1 MTGVEIILIFAGLV
15 LMIGSFLV
23 TEKLSDADLD
33 KIAGLSEKDIKRI
46 LEKRL
51 QEAENSIE
59 DQIDATIDDSMNK
72 VERALDK
79 ETNEKMKAI
88 NDYSDT
94 VLENMNKTHNE
105 IMFLYSML
113 NDKHTELTDLSIR
126 LEQMSSGIEQKLE
139 QKEQLQAEA
148 DTQTEEIPAEVT
160 AEETPDEEV
169 LNHNERILSLYRDGA
184 SNVEIARNLG
194 LGLGE
199 VKLVIELYK
208 GDMKREV

>member
-15 LMIGSFLV
+15 LMIGSFMV

-199 VKLVIELYK
+199 I
-208 GDMKREV
+208 GRASCRERV

>member
-15 LMIGSFLV
+15 LMIGSFMV

>member
-15 LMIGSFLV
+15 LMIGSFMV

-59 DQIDATIDDSMNK
+59 DQIDATIDESMNK